1 MGKKNF
7 RRVPDHITSKVGS
20 LQSRYIVAGCVN
32 VASADELRNGKFGHL
47 HIRFSDHGLEFQPEI
62 LPSESRGKYSW
73 RNTHGQVIVRRD
85 LPKET
90 YSVSIESPNWGDS
103 SRGTHTVTWTRE
115 RYQRDFVGP
124 AHSTIS
130 IECEN
135 SAEMKPAYPIKFEV
149 REVLDNEA
157 DDFNARLLTCI
168 NILQENVGYIDV
180 ARAGA
185 SFDDYLR
192 TLRVTWEILPPGSKE
207 EVLSRLFGRRQP
219 SPDERRV
226 VDERYDY
233 FASLRPQQIIC
244 GSSGF
249 QRYFG
254 ALLNP
259 HLVVFENV
267 THGNAIYVMYEN
279 WRDLSQK
286 SRIELLSGRFGDYF
300 DRVIHIGNWQ
310 RKTREIIDAHR

>member
-1 MGKKNF
+1 
-7 RRVPDHITSKVGS
+7 
-20 LQSRYIVAGCVN
+20 
-32 VASADELRNGKFGHL
+32 
-47 HIRFSDHGLEFQPEI
+47 
-62 LPSESRGKYSW
+62 
-73 RNTHGQVIVRRD
+73 
-85 LPKET
+85 
-90 YSVSIESPNWGDS
+90 
-103 SRGTHTVTWTRE
+103 
-115 RYQRDFVGP
+115 
-124 AHSTIS
+124 
-130 IECEN
+130 
-135 SAEMKPAYPIKFEV
+135 MKPAYPIKFEV